1 MKSKTKNAIQE
12 DVLSLSNRTIPQN
25 MDTLFLLITNKKYK
39 DAKDKIA
46 LIRTELNKLEREIIS
61 LETGKVL

>member
-46 LIRTELNKLEREIIS
+46 LIRNELNKLEREIIS

>member
-1 MKSKTKNAIQE
+1 MNSKTKNVIKE

-46 LIRTELNKLEREIIS
+46 LIRTELNKLERAIIS
-61 LETGKVL
+61 IETGK

>member
-1 MKSKTKNAIQE
+1 MQE
-12 DVLSLSNRTIPQN
+12 NVLSLSNRTIPQN

-46 LIRTELNKLEREIIS
+46 IIRTELNKLEQTIIS
-61 LETGKVL
+61 LENNG